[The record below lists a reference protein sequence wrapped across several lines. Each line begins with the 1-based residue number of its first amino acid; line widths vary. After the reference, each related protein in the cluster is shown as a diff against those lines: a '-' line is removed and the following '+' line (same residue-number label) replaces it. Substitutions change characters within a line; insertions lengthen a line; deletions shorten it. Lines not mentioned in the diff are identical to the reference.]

1 MSFIKSKGFK
11 YLKNFIIGVG
21 ASVVMIGALGKIK
34 SAPWGDLAITVGLL
48 TEAFLFFMLGILPP
62 EKDYY
67 WEKLYP
73 GLDAY
78 NAKLSP
84 LSDGPIKEDMRP
96 LNAKTVEGSLG
107 GMLSELQTMSKSLS
121 SLKALQEVDFSQ
133 TSDQI
138 KSMGNFY
145 DRMNQA
151 IAELGDTVE
160 ETKTYKSNL
169 AALNQNITGVN
180 EVYSNVVQSKDSF
193 ERLNAA
199 MVQLGDTVED
209 AVQYKTEISSLN
221 NNLQGLNSV
230 YGNMLSAMGGKGKK
244 KD

>member
-1 MSFIKSKGFK
+1 MSLVKSKGFK
-11 YLKNFIIGVG
+11 YFKNLVIGVG
-21 ASVVMIGALGKIK
+21 ASIVMIGALGKIN
-34 SAPWGDLAITVGLL
+34 SEPWGGTAITIGLI
-48 TEAFLFFMLGILPP
+48 TESILFFFLGIIPP

-78 NAKLSP
+78 NAKLTP
-84 LSDGPIKEDMRP
+84 LSEGPLSEDQRP
-96 LNAKTVEGSLG
+96 LNAVTVEGSLG
-107 GMLSELQTMSKSLS
+107 GMLTELQTMSKSLS

-151 IAELGDTVE
+151 IAELGETVE

-199 MVQLGDTVED
+199 MAQLGDTVED
-209 AVQYKTEISSLN
+209 AVQYKSEISSLN
-221 NNLQGLNSV
+221 NNLKGLNSV
-230 YGNMLSAMGGKGKK
+230 YGNVLTAMTGGKKSK
-244 KD
+244 S

>member
-11 YLKNFIIGVG
+11 YFKNFVIGVG
-21 ASVVMIGALGKIK
+21 ASIVMIGALGKIN
-34 SAPWGDLAITVGLL
+34 SEPWGGTAITIGLM
-48 TEAFLFFMLGILPP
+48 TEAFLFFMLGVIPP

-78 NAKLSP
+78 NANITP
-84 LSDGPIKEDMRP
+84 LSDGPVEDERRP
-96 LNAKTVEGSLG
+96 LNAVTVENSLG
-107 GMLSELQTMSKSLS
+107 GMLAELQTMSKSLS

-151 IAELGDTVE
+151 ISELGETVE

-169 AALNQNITGVN
+169 TTLNANITGVN
-180 EVYSNVVQSKDSF
+180 EVYQNVVQSRESF
-193 ERLNAA
+193 ERLNQA
-199 MVQLGDTVED
+199 MSELGDTVED
-209 AVQYKTEISSLN
+209 AVQYKNEISALN
-221 NNLQGLNSV
+221 DNLKGLNSV
-230 YGNMLSAMGGKGKK
+230 YGNVLSAMTGTAK
-244 KD
+244 